1 MKPPM
6 KMPTKPPSN
15 GKTSDPEVNSGG
27 SMDGDEGSGQ
37 GQDRARRKNKLASM
51 VAEGGKW

>member
-6 KMPTKPPSN
+6 KMPPKPPSN

-27 SMDGDEGSGQ
+27 AMDGDQDE
-37 GQDRARRKNKLASM
+37 DRARRKQKLAGL